1 MTQAAGQLE
10 GIGHHCRQVPMR
22 LQFKDL
28 GADVGMKTG
37 ELRPGLAD
45 QLPKHRLQQVGVEAE
60 FAVEVAGLD
69 VLVGVALDAGGEAQH
84 QPGRCAAGRHQFRQA
99 FQIVLVVND
108 DRDVVVVSE
117 QELLVVLVVA
127 VQHHPL
133 AGHPPLES
141 RQQFTG
147 GDRIEAETFGGGDA
161 AHQQ

>member
-1 MTQAAGQLE
+1 M
-10 GIGHHCRQVPMR
+10 
-22 LQFKDL
+22 
-28 GADVGMKTG
+28 
-37 ELRPGLAD
+37 
-45 QLPKHRLQQVGVEAE
+45 
-60 FAVEVAGLD
+60 AGLD

-84 QPGRCAAGRHQFRQA
+84 QTGRCAAGRYQFRQA
-99 FQIVLVVND
+99 FQIVLVIHD

-147 GDRIEAETFGGGDA
+147 GDRIKAKAFGGGDA